1 MDEIDL
7 SEWTKKP
14 PPRAPPPV
22 AASPIGG
29 QHDNTKAWSSSS
41 SDRLEPPSPASNTNA
56 SSDLGDIFHD
66 ENPPAPDLKPRVQ
79 NPQEA
84 FSDSSD
90 LEEVPATR
98 TVTTINPKKQTFY
111 IDLPSLSDI
120 DRDDYDYLP
129 GHFTARKVLSQHSP
143 NRYVI
148 KLASGEKTLVSKG
161 QSRQRSP

>member
-14 PPRAPPPV
+14 PPRAPSPV
-22 AASPIGG
+22 TDSPIGS
-29 QHDNTKAWSSSS
+29 QHDNAKVRSSSS
-41 SDRLEPPSPASNTNA
+41 ERSEPPSPASSTNA

-66 ENPPAPDLKPRVQ
+66 ENPPVSGLKARAQ
-79 NPQEA
+79 SPQDA
-84 FSDSSD
+84 SSDSSD
-90 LEEVPATR
+90 LEEIAAPR
-98 TVTTINPKKQTFY
+98 TATTINPKKQTFY

-143 NRYVI
+143 DRYVI
-148 KLASGEKTLVSKG
+148 KLASGEKTLVSKA
-161 QSRQRSP
+161 QSLQR